1 MNQTGQDSVNTI
13 LERKQRK
20 YFIVSIYN
28 HQNQNFRSM
37 LKYISHL
44 NLKEAAQ
51 WRVDAFDET
60 IYVYPC
66 LDYTPTREEQRAIQR
81 LLQESTM
88 ESMSTIVDRCR
99 QRLWEQ

>member
-1 MNQTGQDSVNTI
+1 MNQIGQDSVNTI
-13 LERKQRK
+13 LERNQKR

-28 HQNQNFRSM
+28 HQNQTFRGM
-37 LKYISHL
+37 LEYMSHR
-44 NLKEAAQ
+44 NVLKVGQ

-60 IYVYPC
+60 IHVYPC
-66 LDYTPTREEQRAIQR
+66 LDYTPTREERRAIQR

-88 ESMSTIVDRCR
+88 ENMSTIVDRCR